1 MHHRSTQGRRAP
13 IRLRRNSRGRH
24 PKGRPDVRPVPLQEG
39 IRRSAAAVRRRARQR
54 PERARIPR
62 VRGGGAG
69 VHDGSPRPGP
79 DPPLK
84 LGALLEATK
93 IAVPEGAAAI
103 DIRQIAYDSRKA
115 KEGAL
120 FVAIPGFHR
129 DGHGFA
135 KDAVGRGAVAVLAEH
150 AIDVGVPV
158 VVVPEARAALADI
171 AAEFFDHPTRKL
183 KLAAVTGTDGK
194 TTTVHLVSD
203 VLEASGA
210 KTGFSTTV
218 DFKVADHEWKND
230 TRQSTQEAVE
240 VQEFFA
246 ELLVAG
252 GTWEYLEAKGEL
264 FAMLAGSTDKGIPK
278 TAVLNGDDR
287 HWRYLADRAEG
298 AKVVTYGIEALCD
311 VQGAILASD
320 AAGSRMRITA
330 SGQSVEL
337 RLPLVGRFNVHN
349 ALAAAAAG
357 LAAGATLQ
365 QARDALSRAR
375 AVRGRMERVESG
387 QPFSVIVDYAH
398 TPESFDKVLGLLR
411 PLTKGKLIAV
421 FGSAGERD
429 RAKRPALA
437 EVAAKHADFFVITQE
452 DPRLEEP
459 AKILE
464 EIEQGAIGAGKRKGT
479 DYVVIDDRREA
490 VSEAIRRAAP
500 EDTVLLAGKG
510 HEESI
515 IVGEEKRPYDEA
527 TAARDALK
535 ALGFGT

>member
-1 MHHRSTQGRRAP
+1 M
-13 IRLRRNSRGRH
+13 
-24 PKGRPDVRPVPLQEG
+24 
-39 IRRSAAAVRRRARQR
+39 
-54 PERARIPR
+54 
-62 VRGGGAG
+62 
-69 VHDGSPRPGP
+69 
-79 DPPLK
+79 K

-103 DIRQIAYDSRKA
+103 DIRQIAYDSRRT

-129 DGHGFA
+129 DGHAFV
-135 KDAVGRGAVAVLAEH
+135 KDAVKGGAVAVVAEH
-150 AIDVGVPV
+150 PTKVRVPV
-158 VVVPEARAALADI
+158 AVVPDARAVLADI

-210 KTGFSTTV
+210 KTGFATTV
-218 DFKVADHEWKND
+218 DFKVADHEWKNE

-252 GTWEYLEAKGEL
+252 GTWGVLEATSHALALRKLRGTEIDIAVFTNLSPEHLDFHGSLQKYLEAKGEL
-264 FAMLAGSTDKGIPK
+264 FAMLASSSDKGVPK
-278 TAVLNGDDR
+278 TAVLNGDDS

-298 AKVVTYGIEALCD
+298 AKIVTYGIEALCD

-320 AAGSRMRITA
+320 ASGSRVRITA
-330 SGQSVEL
+330 SGQSVEIT
-337 RLPLVGRFNVHN
+337 LPLVGRFNVHN

-365 QARDALSRAR
+365 HARDALSRAR

-398 TPESFDKVLGLLR
+398 TPESLDKVLGLLR

-437 EVAAKHADFFVITQE
+437 EVAAKYTDLFVITQE

-459 AKILE
+459 AKILD
-464 EIEQGAIGAGKRKGT
+464 EIEKGAIGAGKRKGT
-479 DYVVIDDRREA
+479 DYLVIDDRREA

-500 EDTVLLAGKG
+500 DDTVLLAGKG

-527 TAARDALK
+527 TAAREALK
-535 ALGFGT
+535 ALGFGA